1 MGCIGDHGTSCEAI
15 AFSKTMPIAA
25 SGGMDAKIFIYDLKD
40 MSIRSTVDLS
50 EFGGITR
57 LLFSKNDANTIICS
71 TAAGEMHLIDQRN
84 GQIKKTIYGH
94 VEPVNEVI
102 EIPRQSLIVT
112 AGDDNLCRLFST
124 E

>member
-1 MGCIGDHGTSCEAI
+1 MGCIGEHADSCEAI

-40 MSIRSTVDLS
+40 LSIRLTVDLS

-57 LLFSKNDANTIICS
+57 LFFSKNDGNTIVCS
-71 TAAGEMHLIDQRN
+71 TAAGELHLIDQRN
-84 GQIKKTIYGH
+84 GEIKKTLRGH

-102 EIPRQSLIVT
+102 EIPGQKLLVS
-112 AGDDNLCRLFST
+112 AGDDKLCRLFST